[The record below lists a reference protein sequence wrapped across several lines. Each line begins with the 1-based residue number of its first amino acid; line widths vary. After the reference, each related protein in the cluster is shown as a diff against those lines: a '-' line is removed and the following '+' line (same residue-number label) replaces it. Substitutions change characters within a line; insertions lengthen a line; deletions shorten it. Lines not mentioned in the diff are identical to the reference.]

1 MAKGAGTGPRI
12 ELKTAEK
19 VSNLR
24 GSVQNIVSYLTLPL
38 DLLRFLPGVGGL
50 AQKGIEEVVGVII
63 EKKMKKHRWF
73 YMLSEVSEKP

>member
-1 MAKGAGTGPRI
+1 
-12 ELKTAEK
+12 
-19 VSNLR
+19 
-24 GSVQNIVSYLTLPL
+24 LPL
-38 DLLRFLPGVGGL
+38 DLLRFLPGVCGL